1 MRAKIDIALMC
12 LKPLM
17 SLIKESGKRMIT
29 AVGIACI
36 ALYCKVSKKAK
47 FSSGLTPNFL
57 KVLATKADMMI

>member
-1 MRAKIDIALMC
+1 MC

-17 SLIKESGKRMIT
+17 SLIKERGKRMNT

-47 FSSGLTPNFL
+47 LSSGLTPNFL